1 MENIMARPKKIIE
14 AVEETVADF
23 EKKEEVVKEVIQ
35 NTKVVAMVRSEEY
48 PEPRNANVHPSEV
61 EEWKKHGWT
70 EK

>member
-1 MENIMARPKKIIE
+1 MARPKKVVE
-14 AVEETVADF
+14 VQVEEVAEGVTVI
-23 EKKEEVVKEVIQ
+23 EVTQ
-35 NTKVVAMVRSEEY
+35 SDAKVVAMVRSEEY